1 VGIEQGVLDSRE
13 CLSDAG
19 DRGKRGAGT
28 RSERVGQEDA
38 LMYEFWICSLKA
50 PLQLDP
56 VFTDNAFDSGVLT
69 RFRLGAQTIVHQ
81 LTDIEHD
88 LVGSL

>member
-1 VGIEQGVLDSRE
+1 
-13 CLSDAG
+13 
-19 DRGKRGAGT
+19 
-28 RSERVGQEDA
+28 
-38 LMYEFWICSLKA
+38 MYEFWICSLKA